1 MTKKVSD
8 DEIDVLDLLLA
19 IWNKKYVIIFTTIIA
34 MTLGFIYKFTY
45 KDENIFVIKSEIKPI
60 SVFEEA
66 KYKVYN
72 SFINSLK
79 PYSLQAYSLGSFV
92 SKESDSK
99 KEKENFVFQNNVRI
113 RSNNLMQTNVSYN
126 LEMKDLDKKF
136 LFNLFLDKVAQR
148 TALEKYMK
156 KSKLI
161 DQDDNKSRENFK
173 KAFLDISSSIRQQK
187 IINNDI
193 IRDVNPITIEFES
206 HNVEKTKDF
215 LKFIE
220 KEINFEIQKNINV
233 MFDNYINYVET
244 ITKFQ
249 LEDINSKISIVQ
261 DPFEIKLL
269 EKKEELLLSDKY
281 IERIKSIYRSSPI
294 SKSNEFYAAKIIYEL
309 SDPKTTSSS
318 MKKVLIVSG
327 FFGLVLGIMIVLISK
342 AVDSRRLN

>member
-113 RSNNLMQTNVSYN
+113 RTNDLMQTNVSYN

-233 MFDNYINYVET
+233 MFDNYINYVES

-249 LEDINSKISIVQ
+249 LEDINSKISIAQ

>member
-99 KEKENFVFQNNVRI
+99 KEKENFEFQNNVRI
-113 RSNNLMQTNVSYN
+113 RTNDLMQTNVSYN
-126 LEMKDLDKKF
+126 LEMKDLDKEF
-136 LFNLFLDKVAQR
+136 LFNSFLDKVAQR
-148 TALEKYMK
+148 TTLEKYMK

-220 KEINFEIQKNINV
+220 KEINLEIQKNINV

-261 DPFEIKLL
+261 DPFVIKLL

>member
-8 DEIDVLDLLLA
+8 DEIDVIDLLLA

-99 KEKENFVFQNNVRI
+99 KEKENFEFQNNVRI
-113 RSNNLMQTNVSYN
+113 RTNDLMQTNVSYN
-126 LEMKDLDKKF
+126 LEMKDLDKEF
-136 LFNLFLDKVAQR
+136 LFNSFLDKVAQR
-148 TALEKYMK
+148 TTLEKYMK

-220 KEINFEIQKNINV
+220 KEINLEIQKNINV